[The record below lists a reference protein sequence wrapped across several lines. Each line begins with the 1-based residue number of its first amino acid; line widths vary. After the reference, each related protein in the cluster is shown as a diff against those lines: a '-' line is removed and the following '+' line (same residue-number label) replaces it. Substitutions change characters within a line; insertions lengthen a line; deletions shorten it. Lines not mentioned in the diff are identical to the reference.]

1 MTRPIAEITCR
12 LQRPRALATWA
23 FDRLF
28 DRLLDKRFGINSS
41 RRLSLS
47 SLGLEAPD
55 RAGYQA
61 ISYLDFPFLIEG
73 VEPRG
78 TFIDFGAG
86 AGRCV
91 CLASRHAFQAVIG
104 VELSEMLC
112 TMARHNIEARKIN
125 NARIE
130 CGDATAFAIPP
141 EATTF
146 AFFNPFRGQ
155 IMRAV
160 LGNIMWS
167 VENRPRRVTVLACG
181 SPVDPE
187 FFEPLQTTAG
197 LQMVRQIVLPTGC
210 VGMVFENSS
219 FKSPSAPQPPSPIS

>member
-1 MTRPIAEITCR
+1 MQSPFSNPKQLQLAEITYR
-12 LQRPRALATWA
+12 IQRPRTLVTWA

-28 DRLLDKRFGINSS
+28 DRLLDKRFGISSS

-55 RAGYQA
+55 RVGHHAV
-61 ISYLDFPFLIEG
+61 SYLDFPRLIKG
-73 VEPRG
+73 VERRG

-91 CLASRHAFQAVIG
+91 CLASRHGFQQVIG

-112 TMARHNIEARKIN
+112 TMARRNIEARKIN
-125 NARIE
+125 NVRIE
-130 CGDATAFAIPP
+130 CADATAFTIPP

-146 AFFNPFRGQ
+146 TFINPFRGP
-155 IMRAV
+155 ILRSV

-167 VENRPRRVTVLACG
+167 VESHRRRVTVLACG
-181 SPVDPE
+181 SPADPA
-187 FFEPLQTTAG
+187 FFEPFQTAAG
-197 LQMVRQIVLPTGC
+197 LQMVRRIVLPTGC
-210 VGMVFENSS
+210 LGMVFENS
-219 FKSPSAPQPPSPIS
+219 